1 MTEDG
6 RISPP
11 SLSVPSLQSVS
22 MTTLH
27 PGPLHPAWQTQ
38 RQPLCS
44 RVQRPCPLHNPGQPS
59 EKVCPTCSCT
69 QTQSFSACEDAGG
82 AQCEIYHLS
91 KNKLPFTTTSKSWV
105 TAGTNKWELRKTR
118 MIVNGKHPKNNN
130 NTSFF
135 CKRINHTHQNIT
147 RQPNTPTWTRAPL
160 TNVTVLSLPARLAH
174 AGPIVALAVLFAAR
188 MACSLVARSAN
199 PTLLALAL
207 AFWANAVAATWHRAQ
222 LCRTGGWRYAW
233 EKKHLSVRGEGNERE
248 WNRWRNWAVEEG
260 KNVKEAPGT
269 QRAERSFK
277 ELGVSHWIQVRK
289 KITSDR
295 KR

>member
-105 TAGTNKWELRKTR
+105 TAGRNKWELRKTR

-233 EKKHLSVRGEGNERE
+233 EKKAFKCERGREWEGVEQMEELSGGRGEKCKR
-248 WNRWRNWAVEEG
+248 
-260 KNVKEAPGT
+260 GT
-269 QRAERSFK
+269 GDAES
-277 ELGVSHWIQVRK
+277 RK
-289 KITSDR
+289 KFQRVGGEPLDTGEKKNN